1 MHRIDRRSLLAVL
14 AATPFASAPVT
25 SAWAEE
31 APAGPPKP
39 SFLPLGEFTVNLH
52 GEDAQYQFIVVSV
65 TLEVVPADAAM
76 LKDIMPR
83 LKEAVMRRLMA
94 MADQGSLQPGHA
106 DPLMLKTMLSDTLE
120 KANPDSIRDVL
131 ITRLLYG

>member
-1 MHRIDRRSLLAVL
+1 MHPIARRRLLAVL
-14 AATPFASAPVT
+14 ASLPTVSAA
-25 SAWAEE
+25 AWAEE

-52 GEDAQYQFIVVSV
+52 GEDVQYQFIVVSV
-65 TLEVVPADAAM
+65 TLEVVPAAAAL

-106 DPLMLKTMLSDTLE
+106 DPLMLKTVLSDALQ

>member
-1 MHRIDRRSLLAVL
+1 MHRMSRRCLLAGL
-14 AATPFASAPVT
+14 AGLPAAALADET
-25 SAWAEE
+25 
-31 APAGPPKP
+31 PAGPPKP

-65 TLEVVPADAAM
+65 TLEVVPAAAAM

-94 MADQGSLQPGHA
+94 MADQGTLQPGHA
-106 DPLMLKTMLSDTLE
+106 DPLMLKTMLSDTLR